1 MSDVEDATPAIEED
15 DQILDDETGPTFYNP
30 NGDELVEKSKQKS
43 IEELLTPK
51 RVFPTDKPWK
61 KSSTPVKEVKL
72 ENAPAPVA
80 QPTQPINSEVKHA
93 PENEE
98 SSDYK
103 QQNVAADNSND
114 SFEEAHEPIP
124 HSSSDIETTAQEEIP
139 SEPVEEFRDED
150 PADITEEYHEDQGTT
165 NQEDEHATQLQN
177 NVTEMPHDDLLT
189 RIENELEH
197 AEVYNDEHGTEE
209 VRDLNEAV
217 ADTDENTQEDFPVT
231 QHEVN
236 TEYTGS
242 IENSHDASDD
252 LVLED
257 NHQQTGNDAEDHEEQ
272 NRSHEEHTKHDTDEA
287 TEPEEVKPKV
297 VDVLKEEM
305 REDETHSDDV
315 AHEESHDEEVK
326 PEVDVPKEEI
336 REEHEESHYE
346 ELPAEEKQEEK
357 VGSVRIIDFVNQ
369 IDLETARCDL

>member
-61 KSSTPVKEVKL
+61 KSTTPVKEVKL
-72 ENAPAPVA
+72 ENNPEPVA

-93 PENEE
+93 PPHEE
-98 SSDYK
+98 PSDDK
-103 QQNVAADNSND
+103 QQNVAADNNND
-114 SFEEAHEPIP
+114 SVEEVHEPIP
-124 HSSSDIETTAQEEIP
+124 QSSSDIETTQEEIP
-139 SEPVEEFRDED
+139 SEPVEEFHDEN

-177 NVTEMPHDDLLT
+177 NVTEMPHDDLLA
-189 RIENELEH
+189 RIEND

-217 ADTDENTQEDFPVT
+217 ADTEETTQEDPPVT
-231 QHEVN
+231 QNEVN
-236 TEYTGS
+236 AEHTGS

-257 NHQQTGNDAEDHEEQ
+257 NHQQTGNDADIL
-272 NRSHEEHTKHDTDEA
+272 EEHTKHDTDEA

-297 VDVLKEEM
+297 VDVPKEEM

-315 AHEESHDEEVK
+315 AHEESHDEE
-326 PEVDVPKEEI
+326 
-336 REEHEESHYE
+336 
-346 ELPAEEKQEEK
+346 LPAEEKQEEK
-357 VGSVRIIDFVNQ
+357 VGSVRIIVH
-369 IDLETARCDL
+369 C